1 MSESIDPAIDT
12 ENLYRPVFTADLLVE
27 ALNRNPDKPAVF
39 IGDRTMTAGE
49 MRDQVSCYA
58 QALRSKGLGKGS
70 QISVLALNRPEVL
83 FNMAANQINATR
95 STPLHPMGSLDDQAY
110 VLNDC
115 GAEALVYDPDNFTDR
130 ARELA
135 ALVPGIRHFLALGPT
150 DFGEDLHAL
159 AATFEPAPLVAP
171 EVNGEDL
178 AGIAYS
184 GGTTGKPKGIM
195 SSYRSGTAMTTIQM
209 AEWEW
214 PDEVRFLICT
224 PLSHAGAAFFTPT
237 LLKGG
242 SLTVLPGFDPET
254 FMQTV
259 ETHRI
264 TSTMLV
270 PTMLYVLLDHPKF
283 DQYDLSSLQ
292 TIFYGAAAISPTRLA
307 EAIRR
312 MGRIFFQFYG
322 QAECPMTITVLRKED
337 HDPENLERLASCG
350 RPVPWVHV
358 ALLDDDG
365 AVVPDGEPGEI
376 CVRGPL
382 NMKGYLGKPE
392 QTAEAF
398 AHGWLHTG
406 DIARADEEGFL
417 YIVDRKKDMIIT
429 GGFNVYPREVED
441 VISTHPGVSAVAV
454 IGVPDERWGESV
466 KAVVVARPGHDLDAA
481 ELIAMVK
488 EAKGPVQAPK
498 SVDFIDAIP
507 LSALGKPDKKSLRA
521 RYWGDAGRQVN

>member
-1 MSESIDPAIDT
+1 MTDITWDPADL
-12 ENLYRPVFTADLLVE
+12 NRPVFTADLLVH
-27 ALNRNPDKPAVF
+27 ALKQNPDAPAVNI
-39 IGDRTMTAGE
+39 IGKREMTTRE
-49 MRDQVSCYA
+49 MSEMVSRYS
-58 QALRSKGLGKGS
+58 QALASKGLTQGK
-70 QISVLALNRPEVL
+70 QLSVLALNRPEVM

-95 STPLHPMGSLDDQAY
+95 STPLHPMGSVEDQAY
-110 VLNDC
+110 VLGDC
-115 GAEALVYDPDNFTDR
+115 GAEALVFDPDNFTDR

-135 ALVPGIRHFLALGPT
+135 ERVPTIKHFLSLGPCE
-150 DFGEDLHAL
+150 FGEDLDAL
-159 AATFEPAPLVAP
+159 AMTFEPQPLVAP
-171 EVNGEDL
+171 KVDAEDL

-195 SSYRSGTAMTTIQM
+195 SSYRGGATMTQIQM
-209 AEWEW
+209 SDWQW

-242 SLTVLPGFDPET
+242 SLTVLPGFDPEK

-259 ETHRI
+259 EEHRI
-264 TSTMLV
+264 TATMLV
-270 PTMLYVLLDHPKF
+270 PTMIYVLLDHPKF

-292 TIFYGAAAISPTRLA
+292 TIFYGASAISPTRLS
-307 EAIRR
+307 EAIKR
-312 MGRIFFQFYG
+312 MGPIFFQFYG

-337 HDPENLERLASCG
+337 HDPDDLERLASCG
-350 RPVPWVHV
+350 RPVPWLHV
-358 ALLDDDG
+358 ALLDEAG
-365 AVVPDGEPGEI
+365 QPVPHGEPGEI

-398 AHGWLHTG
+398 EHGWLHTG
-406 DIARADEEGFL
+406 DVARADDEGFL

-441 VISTHPGVSAVAV
+441 VISAHPGVSAVAV

-466 KAVVVARPGHDLDAA
+466 KAVVVRRPGHEVSAE
-481 ELIAMVK
+481 ELIALVK
-488 EAKGPVQAPK
+488 DAKGSVQTPK
-498 SVDFIDAIP
+498 SIDFTDAIP
-507 LSALGKPDKKSLRA
+507 LSALGKPDKKALRA
-521 RYWGDAGRQVN
+521 LYWGDSGRQVN

>member
-1 MSESIDPAIDT
+1 MTDVTPDLSQ
-12 ENLYRPVFTADLLVE
+12 LYRPVFAADLLID
-27 ALNRNPDKPAVF
+27 ALDKNPDKPAVNI
-39 IGDRTMTAGE
+39 IGTGTMTARE
-49 MRDQVSCYA
+49 MRDQVSRYS
-58 QALRSKGLGKGS
+58 QALRSRGLGQGS
-70 QISVLALNRPEVL
+70 QASVLSLNRPEVL
-83 FNMAANQINATR
+83 FTMAANQVNATR
-95 STPLHPMGSLDDQAY
+95 STPLHPMGSVDDQAY
-110 VLNDC
+110 VLGDC
-115 GAEALVYDPDNFTDR
+115 GAETLIFDPDNFTDR
-130 ARELA
+130 ARQLA
-135 ALVPGIRHFLALGPT
+135 EMVPGLKLLALGPS
-150 DFGEDLHAL
+150 DIADDLDAV
-159 AATFEPAPLVAP
+159 AAGFEPQPLVAP
-171 EVNGEDL
+171 LVDAEDL
-178 AGIAYS
+178 AGISYS

-195 SSYRSGTAMTTIQM
+195 SSYRGGMAMTTIQM

-214 PDEVRFLICT
+214 PDEVRFLVCT

-254 FMQTV
+254 FMRTV
-259 ETHRI
+259 EEHRI
-264 TSTMLV
+264 TATMLV

-292 TIFYGAAAISPTRLA
+292 TVFYGAAATSPTRLA
-307 EAIRR
+307 EAVRR
-312 MGRIFFQFYG
+312 MGPIFFQFYG
-322 QAECPMTITVLRKED
+322 QAECPMAITALRKAD

-365 AVVPDGEPGEI
+365 NEVPHGEPGEI

-382 NMKGYLGKPE
+382 VMKGYLNKPE

-406 DIARADEEGFL
+406 DVARADDEGFL

-441 VISTHPGVSAVAV
+441 VISTHPAVSAVAV

-466 KAVVVARPGHDLDAA
+466 KAVVVPRPGHDVDPD
-481 ELIAMVK
+481 ELIALVK
-488 EAKGPVQAPK
+488 EHKGSVQAPK
-498 SVDFIDAIP
+498 SVDLVDAIP
-507 LSALGKPDKKSLRA
+507 LSALGKPDKKTLRA

>member
-1 MSESIDPAIDT
+1 VSVNSDD
-12 ENLYRPVFTADLLVE
+12 LYRPVFAADLIID
-27 ALNRNPDKPAVF
+27 ALNKNPDSVAVT
-39 IGDRTMTAGE
+39 IGDRSMTARE
-49 MRDQVSCYA
+49 MSSMVSCYA
-58 QALRSKGLGKGS
+58 QALASKGLVQGK
-70 QISVLALNRPEVL
+70 QMSVLSMNRPEVL
-83 FNMAANQINATR
+83 FNMAASQVNAVRT
-95 STPLHPMGSLDDQAY
+95 TPLHPMGSLEDQAY

-115 GAEALVYDPDNFTDR
+115 GAEALIFDPENFTDR
-130 ARELA
+130 AKAIAELA
-135 ALVPGIRHFLALGPT
+135 PGIKHFLALGPT
-150 DFGEDLHAL
+150 EFGEDLHAL
-159 AATFEPAPLVAP
+159 AQTFTPQRLVAP
-171 EVNGEDL
+171 TVNAEDL

-195 SSYRSGTAMTTIQM
+195 STYRGGASMTTIQM
-209 AEWEW
+209 SEWEW

-242 SLTVLPGFDPET
+242 SLTVLPGFDPEK

-259 ETHRI
+259 EKHRI
-264 TSTMLV
+264 TATMLV

-292 TIFYGAAAISPTRLA
+292 TVFYGAAAISPTRLS
-307 EAIRR
+307 EAVQR
-312 MGRIFFQFYG
+312 MGQIFFQFYG
-322 QAECPMTITVLRKED
+322 QAECPMTISVLRKAD
-337 HDPENLERLASCG
+337 HDPNNLERLASCG

-365 AVVPDGEPGEI
+365 NEVPHGEPGEI

-382 NMKGYLGKPE
+382 VMKGYLGKPE

-406 DIARADEEGFL
+406 DVARADDEGFL

-441 VISTHPGVSAVAV
+441 VISSHPAVSAVAV

-466 KAVVVARPGHDLDAA
+466 KAVVVLRPGETVNPDDI
-481 ELIAMVK
+481 IAMVK
-488 EAKGPVQAPK
+488 DAKGSVQAPK
-498 SVDFIDAIP
+498 SVDFVDAIP
-507 LSALGKPDKKSLRA
+507 LSALGKPDKKALRA
-521 RYWGDAGRQVN
+521 LYWGDAQRQVN